1 MKHKR
6 KSIFSRWA
14 WGIAFLLVAALLV
27 VNYLGFGFGVLGELS
42 FWSIIFAALAVIVLV
57 SNIASLSIASLPL
70 PLAALYYIFQTPLGW
85 PQIGFWPLALVTLL
99 LICGLH
105 ILLPRKFRDGDLI
118 VVNMGGKNSRKRR
131 ASGSEDSAGTT
142 VDDGDPNNPYIGV
155 SFGSATRYLHADCLQ
170 SAELYCGFGGMEVYF
185 DNVQLSPEGADVNVS
200 CRFGGVEIFVP
211 SHWRV
216 INDMSATVGS
226 AEVSRKLKSNDEN
239 APTIRLTGHVSF
251 GGVDVSRIK
260 D

>member
-1 MKHKR
+1 MKR
-6 KSIFSRWA
+6 KRKHVFSRWT
-14 WGIAFLLVAALLV
+14 WGTAFFLVAALLV
-27 VNYLGFGFGVLGELS
+27 ANYLGFGFGVLGELS
-42 FWSIIFAALAVIVLV
+42 FWSIIFAVLAAIVLV
-57 SNIASLSIASLPL
+57 SCIASLSIASLPL
-70 PLAALYYIFQTPLGW
+70 PIAALYYIFQTPCGW
-85 PQIGFWPLALVTLL
+85 PFIGFWPLALVTLL

-118 VVNMGGKNSRKRR
+118 VINMGGNNSRKRR
-131 ASGSEDSAGTT
+131 SSSSEDHEGTT

-155 SFGSATRYLHADCLQ
+155 QFGSATRYLHADCLQ

-226 AEVSRKLKSNDEN
+226 AEVSRKLKANDEN

-251 GGVDVSRIK
+251 GGVDVQRIR